1 MIALIWD
8 ALRNTLWTAGADGFL
23 RMFSADP
30 LAGEQGGEASV
41 AYSIRHAPSSDAIIL
56 ETMLDS

>member
-8 ALRNTLWTAGADGFL
+8 ALRNALWSAGADGFL
-23 RMFSADP
+23 RMFPADS
-30 LAGEQGGEASV
+30 LAGKQGGEASG

-56 ETMLDS
+56 ETILDS